1 VPWLAVRF
9 CWSIATEV
17 RKMGRRVVSIQSS
30 KYLLVIMLAG
40 VLGPMPARMFG
51 QPAAAPSSNA
61 PQKNW
66 KDRAEYDLY
75 ASILADTNPK
85 TKLEKLQRWE
95 KDYPMT
101 EWIAARRTL
110 FLTTYVA
117 LNDAKNA
124 ADAAK
129 QILADDP
136 KDFTALYYTMLFTQ
150 GLYTQNQSPDVL
162 DQGEKAAKAILE
174 NIDTPPPN
182 VKAEDWAKLRPDIE
196 VLAHVNLG
204 FIAMQRKNWDG
215 AEAEFQKVL
224 MTNPDNAQVDYW
236 MGTVIASEK
245 KLDKLPAAMF
255 YFARAA
261 TIQGKT
267 PLTPDAQKTALTYV
281 QKQYKN
287 FHGSDEGF
295 NDLLT
300 AAKSNPTPPA
310 GFSIKNAN
318 EIAQASAASEEEYN
332 KNHPS
337 EALWANLKMALT
349 GPEGQM
355 YFDMNMK
362 GAEIPTIL
370 KGRVIKLEPAVKPK
384 TILLAMEDKSNN
396 TTTADA
402 TLKFE
407 MPLAGK
413 VDEGTELSF
422 HGVADSYTA
431 NPFMVVFTVEKDK
444 LQGWTGKNA
453 PASTRTHKP
462 AASQ

>member
-1 VPWLAVRF
+1 
-9 CWSIATEV
+9 
-17 RKMGRRVVSIQSS
+17 
-30 KYLLVIMLAG
+30 MLAG

-51 QPAAAPSSNA
+51 QAAAAPSSTA

-66 KDRAEYDLY
+66 KDRAEFDAYD
-75 ASILADTNPK
+75 AITKDTNPK
-85 TKLEKLQRWE
+85 TRLDKLKAWE
-95 KDYPMT
+95 MAYPMT
-101 EWIAARRTL
+101 EFIKERRTL
-110 FLTTYVA
+110 LLTTYVA

-124 ADAAK
+124 VEEAK

-136 KDFTALYYTMLFTQ
+136 KDFTSLYYTMYFTQ
-150 GLYTQNQSPDVL
+150 ALYGQSQSPDIL
-162 DQGEKAAKAILE
+162 DQGEKAAQAILAG
-174 NIDTPPPN
+174 IDAPPPG
-182 VKAEDWAKLRPDIE
+182 VAADQWAKLRPDVE
-196 VLAHVNLG
+196 LLAHVNLG
-204 FIAMQRKNWDG
+204 FIAMQRKNWDA
-215 AEAEFQKVL
+215 AETEFQKVL
-224 MTNPDNAQVDYW
+224 TASPNNAQVDYW

-261 TIQGKT
+261 TITGQT
-267 PLTPDAQKTALTYV
+267 ALAPAAQKTALDYV

-295 NDLLT
+295 NDLVA

-318 EIAQASAASEEEYN
+318 EIAQASAASEEDYN
-332 KNHPS
+332 KSHPS

-349 GPEGQM
+349 APDGAN
-355 YFDMNMK
+355 YFNMMK
-362 GAEIPTIL
+362 GSEVPTL
-370 KGRVIKLEPAVKPK
+370 KGKVIKLEPALKPK

-413 VDEGTELSF
+413 VEEGTELSF
-422 HGVADSYTA
+422 EGVADSYTA
-431 NPFMVVFTVEKDK
+431 SPFMVVFTVDKEK
-444 LQGWTGKNA
+444 LHGWTGKSE
-453 PASTRTHKP
+453 PATRTRKP